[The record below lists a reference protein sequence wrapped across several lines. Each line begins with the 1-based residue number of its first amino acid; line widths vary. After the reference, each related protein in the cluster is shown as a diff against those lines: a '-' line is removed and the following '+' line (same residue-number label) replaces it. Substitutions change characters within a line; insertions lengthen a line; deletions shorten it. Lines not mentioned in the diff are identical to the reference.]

1 MGRPFSLELW
11 SPSSACGGCGSR
23 SVPSPSRGSPGCLP
37 SRQGMSVSGFGLSVG
52 PSLGLVLQVLVR
64 LLYREFFLGRNSR
77 CPSNLQSCFPPR
89 GGGCRSLPSGLA
101 RRSVHSLC
109 SWSSVFLYQV
119 TALPPSPCLV
129 WIFQHAPRP
138 PFKSFTPELRMVY
151 PSPPS
156 RIVGA
161 EVLDILCSSVC
172 RLHCTDRPNASN
184 IALGNCW
191 VQ

>member
-11 SPSSACGGCGSR
+11 SPSSTCGGCGSH

-52 PSLGLVLQVLVR
+52 PSLGPVLQVLVR
-64 LLYREFFLGRNSR
+64 SLYREFFFGILDAHQTCRVA
-77 CPSNLQSCFPPR
+77 FPH
-89 GGGCRSLPSGLA
+89 GGCHSLPSGLA

-109 SWSSVFLYQV
+109 SWLSVFLYQV

-129 WIFQHAPRP
+129 WIFWHAPRP
-138 PFKSFTPELRMVY
+138 PSESLTPELRMVY

-161 EVLDILCSSVC
+161 KVLDILCSPVC
-172 RLHCTDRPNASN
+172 KLHCTYRPNVSK